1 MSFVCPFVHQ
11 SIPLFALVFS
21 AKYLSKCT
29 SAVWVLVRQ
38 YVYLHVCYSTSSPFN
53 IFNSLRKLR
62 KSEIKNHVLLPC
74 VITQQFLSPSLRIW
88 SVNYIFCHP
97 FIPSC
102 LSVQVQM
109 SQMHVLSWN
118 ALILLIMVALW
129 LMLSVL
135 LLRMLCNRGFM
146 FMFVLCLW
154 LLGIT
159 LRIFVIITAYF
170 LHVYLRFM

>member
-1 MSFVCPFVHQ
+1 MSFVYPFVHQ

-62 KSEIKNHVLLPC
+62 KGEIKNHVLLPC

-97 FIPSC
+97 FI
-102 LSVQVQM
+102 LSSLCSSANVSNARIILECVNTTNNGGTLADAFSAAPTDAVQSRIYVY
-109 SQMHVLSWN
+109 V
-118 ALILLIMVALW
+118 
-129 LMLSVL
+129 
-135 LLRMLCNRGFM
+135 RFM
-146 FMFVLCLW
+146 FMTTW
-154 LLGIT
+154 DYT
-159 LRIFVIITAYF
+159 
-170 LHVYLRFM
+170 